1 MQVKN
6 SLWRRY
12 ARKILC
18 AILNERARRMLTLGS
33 IVGAVLPDDDL
44 TELINTGNSSVLKA
58 LVFLEICYN
67 PKAIMF
73 PLMLNVYLINDEV
86 KASLTEFFN
95 QPNQR
100 DYDEMAVY
108 LLDEL
113 PVWLY
118 YDKLKLREDLKL
130 LARYKEKVFHI
141 A

>member
-1 MQVKN
+1 
-6 SLWRRY
+6 
-12 ARKILC
+12 
-18 AILNERARRMLTLGS
+18 MLTLGS
-33 IVGAVLPDDDL
+33 IVGAVLPDDAL

-73 PLMLNVYLINDEV
+73 PLMLNVYLINGEV

-95 QPNQR
+95 QSSQR
-100 DYDEMAVY
+100 DYYEMAVY

-118 YDKLKLREDLKL
+118 YDELKLREDLKL